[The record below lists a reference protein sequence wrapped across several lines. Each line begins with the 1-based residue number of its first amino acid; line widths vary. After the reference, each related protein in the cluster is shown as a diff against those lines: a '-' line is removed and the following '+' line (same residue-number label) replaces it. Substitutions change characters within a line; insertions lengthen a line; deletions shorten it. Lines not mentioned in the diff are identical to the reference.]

1 MAGGRPSPENVLQN
15 VLTYLCF
22 KAKTLSQS
30 KLMKLVYLAD
40 VYHTERFGSRLTD
53 VPFKHWHYGPWS
65 EEVDSEIERLCGMG
79 IIKQEPYLTRSGLK
93 AEVPKPN
100 VKQTTVNLSE
110 SALKVMKDI
119 IEDWGTASSDE
130 VITHAKTSLP
140 FVGTPFGEQIDFTR
154 IDIVREFSQEKGI
167 SIEEAATALV
177 ENDAELMKSLER
189 AKDKART

>member
-1 MAGGRPSPENVLQN
+1 MDGERLSPENILQN

-40 VYHTERFGSRLTD
+40 VYHMERFGARLTN

-100 VKQTTVNLSE
+100 VNQTTVNLSE
-110 SALKVMKDI
+110 SALEVLSDI

-154 IDIVREFSQEKGI
+154 IDIVREFSKEKGI
-167 SIEEAATALV
+167 SIKEAATTIV
-177 ENDAELMKSLER
+177 ESDTELMKSLAR